1 MESVAPSGTFFV
13 FEGNFVYVIF
23 GDVPRR
29 DACMKFSLKK
39 AIAIGLC
46 AGFGVGAYAENP
58 ISSYH
63 YLADPS
69 AASDGDTFYILTDT
83 DDMCVSDNPF
93 AYNIVGLY
101 AFSSK
106 DMVNWTDHGMVFQS
120 KREFGTYPGNTWAS
134 GIAVRN
140 GRPFIVYPDGASG
153 VGMITAP
160 SIDGPYTDPIMETYG
175 KPRIAGGTNSFLG
188 NCDDIDHCFDPGI
201 FFDDDGS
208 GYVIFGGGS
217 ATSQKRPIGNNFDLI
232 KFSESNGKI
241 TLDKNSLTR
250 ISAEKS
256 FEAPYIHKH
265 GDWYYISFNNSGQEI
280 GYGMSKNPAGP
291 YAYKGIAI
299 GAVWQINDC
308 ETHSCDGGN
317 NHQGFA
323 DFKGKTYA
331 VYHDRRLVR
340 AKEHP
345 ASLGIADPE
354 PGNHRS
360 VSIDEITY
368 AADGTIN
375 KLKFTKE
382 GPAQVGKFDP
392 YNTYKALTSSK
403 QRNVRSRTDWTKGQ
417 AVKHVL
423 TPLATKESWIRVT
436 GVDFGKGAENLRI
449 KAANVG
455 DNNKVEIRKGSVTGT
470 LAGTCTLAK
479 TSGWQSYTDNDCAMS
494 GLSGVVDQLFFVFK
508 GAKDST
514 MGILEWEFQGT
525 KREPEPQTPFGG
537 KAHAIPGTIQIE
549 NFDIPGIGNGNDS
562 YYDTDDANQG
572 TSNYRKGTGVDLKE
586 DDKGRIVLGW
596 GNTDEWLEYTVNIE
610 KAGDYTMYAAVA
622 TGTADGASFKLSI
635 DGKDITDDIMVTAN
649 AGEENF
655 DDYAKVKANVTL
667 PAGEHILRFTITK
680 AWLDV
685 DFINFEAGKDAVDSD
700 PLGEKSPEIEEN
712 PEEDEDLSAVANK
725 LQFQAPVQTQFDI
738 FDLKGNKI
746 SSVKAK
752 TIDEATAMWKQSGAA
767 VNQGIYL
774 IRNRTNGMV
783 TKVRALR

>member
-1 MESVAPSGTFFV
+1 MNK
-13 FEGNFVYVIF
+13 NF
-23 GDVPRR
+23 
-29 DACMKFSLKK
+29 KK
-39 AIAIGLC
+39 ALPRA
-46 AGFGVGAYAENP
+46 VGATLVAGLATFGLAENP

-83 DDMCVSDNPF
+83 DDMCVSTDPF
-93 AYNIVGLY
+93 QYNIIGLY

-106 DMVNWTDHGMVFQS
+106 DMVNWTDHGLIFQS

-160 SIDGPYTDPIMETYG
+160 SIDGPYTDPIREAYNVNY
-175 KPRIAGGTNSFLG
+175 IAANWGGSVIG
-188 NCDDIDHCFDPGI
+188 GCDDIDHCFDPGI

-217 ATSQKRPIGNNFDLI
+217 ASSQKRPIGNNFDLI
-232 KFSESNGKI
+232 KFSESNGKV
-241 TLDKNSLTR
+241 TVDKNSLKR

-265 GDWYYISFNNSGQEI
+265 GDWYYISFNNSSQEI

-291 YAYKGIAI
+291 YTYKGIAI

-345 ASLGIADPE
+345 ASLGVADPE

-375 KLKFTKE
+375 KLTFTKE
-382 GPAQVGKFDP
+382 GPKQVGKFDP

-417 AVKHVL
+417 PVKHVL

-436 GVDFGKGAENLRI
+436 GVDFGNGAENLRI

-455 DNNKVEIRKGSVTGT
+455 DGNKIEIRKGSVSGT
-470 LAGTCTLAK
+470 LAGSCELAK
-479 TSGWQSYTDNDCAMS
+479 TSGWQAYTDNDCAMT
-494 GLSGVVDQLFFVFK
+494 GLTGVVDQLFMIFK
-508 GAKDST
+508 GTKDST

-537 KAHAIPGTIQIE
+537 KATPIPGKLEME
-549 NFDIPGIGNGNDS
+549 NFDEPGYGAGNDS
-562 YYDTDDANQG
+562 YYENDEEDHGETE
-572 TSNYRKGTGVDLKE
+572 YRKGTGVDIYKKATGYIVGYNQ
-586 DDKGRIVLGW
+586 KG
-596 GNTDEWLEYTVNIE
+596 EWLEYTVNVA
-610 KAGDYTMYAAVA
+610 KDGDYTMYAAVA
-622 TGTADGASFKLSI
+622 SANETSGFQLSV
-635 DGKDITDDIMVTAN
+635 DGKALTDTIMVPKA
-649 AGEENF
+649 ASGEENY
-655 DDYAKVKANVTL
+655 DDYNKVKRNISLT
-667 PAGEHILRFTITK
+667 AGSHIIRFTVTGDWMDI
-680 AWLDV
+680 DY
-685 DFINFEAGKDAVDSD
+685 INFLEGKDAPDTE
-700 PLGEKSPEIEEN
+700 PIPGK
-712 PEEDEDLSAVANK
+712 EEDPSLAIGSVKFDVASAAEYNV
-725 LQFQAPVQTQFDI
+725 
-738 FDLKGNKI
+738 FDLQGHLKG
-746 SSVKAK
+746 SVSLTGKNAVQALNAAGFAK
-752 TIDEATAMWKQSGAA
+752 GVYMLKQVSGSKKML
-767 VNQGIYL
+767 VNSA
-774 IRNRTNGMV
+774 
-783 TKVRALR
+783 K